1 MKNIENEQINEEQ
14 ISEDEIQDDVE
25 WVTDNTTSTEYI
37 NTFCYALTTMES
49 YNVMTKE
56 DREVIDNI
64 KAKSLRIVEKFIN
77 ETYAELFDD

>member
-1 MKNIENEQINEEQ
+1 MAEELEDQIKEE
-14 ISEDEIQDDVE
+14 EELE
-25 WVTDNTTSTEYI
+25 WVVDETTASEYI

-64 KAKSLRIVEKFIN
+64 KAKSLRIVEKFVN
-77 ETYAELFDD
+77 ETYFELFDD

>member
-1 MKNIENEQINEEQ
+1 MAEELEEQ
-14 ISEDEIQDDVE
+14 IKEEEEIE
-25 WVTDNTTSTEYI
+25 WVVDETSASEYI

-64 KAKSLRIVEKFIN
+64 KAKSLRIVEKFVN
-77 ETYAELFDD
+77 ETYFELFDD

>member
-1 MKNIENEQINEEQ
+1 MAEELEDQIKEE
-14 ISEDEIQDDVE
+14 EEIE
-25 WVTDNTTSTEYI
+25 WVVDETTASEYI

-64 KAKSLRIVEKFIN
+64 KAKSLRIVEKFVN
-77 ETYAELFDD
+77 ETYFELFND

>member
-1 MKNIENEQINEEQ
+1 MAEEIEEVNSEE
-14 ISEDEIQDDVE
+14 EIQDDIE
-25 WVTDNTTSTEYI
+25 WVSDNTTSTEYI

-64 KAKSLRIVEKFIN
+64 KAKSLRIIEKFVN

>member
-1 MKNIENEQINEEQ
+1 MAEELDDQIKEE
-14 ISEDEIQDDVE
+14 EEIE
-25 WVTDNTTSTEYI
+25 WVVDETSASEYI

-64 KAKSLRIVEKFIN
+64 KAKSLRIIEKFVN
-77 ETYAELFDD
+77 ETYFELFDD

>member
-1 MKNIENEQINEEQ
+1 MKNIENEEIKIDAEDQEES
-14 ISEDEIQDDVE
+14 IE
-25 WVTDNTTSTEYI
+25 WVVDETSASEYI

-64 KAKSLRIVEKFIN
+64 KAKSLRIIEKFVN
-77 ETYAELFDD
+77 ETYYELFDD

>member
-1 MKNIENEQINEEQ
+1 MAEEIIEDKAEEQ
-14 ISEDEIQDDVE
+14 EEIE
-25 WVTDNTTSTEYI
+25 WVVDETSASEYI

-64 KAKSLRIVEKFIN
+64 KAKSLRIIEKFVN

>member
-1 MKNIENEQINEEQ
+1 MAEEIEDKAEEQ
-14 ISEDEIQDDVE
+14 EEIE
-25 WVTDNTTSTEYI
+25 WVVDETSASEYI

-64 KAKSLRIVEKFIN
+64 KAKSLRIIEKFVN
-77 ETYAELFDD
+77 ETYYELFDD

>member
-1 MKNIENEQINEEQ
+1 MSEELEDKAEEQ
-14 ISEDEIQDDVE
+14 EEVE
-25 WVTDNTTSTEYI
+25 WVMDNTTASEYI

-64 KAKSLRIVEKFIN
+64 KAKSLRIIEKFVN
-77 ETYAELFDD
+77 ETYYELFDD

>member
-1 MKNIENEQINEEQ
+1 MAEEIIEDKAEEQ
-14 ISEDEIQDDVE
+14 EEIE
-25 WVTDNTTSTEYI
+25 WVVDETSASEYI

-64 KAKSLRIVEKFIN
+64 KAKSLRIIEKFVN
-77 ETYAELFDD
+77 ETYYELFDD

>member
-1 MKNIENEQINEEQ
+1 MAEELDDQIKEE
-14 ISEDEIQDDVE
+14 EEIE
-25 WVTDNTTSTEYI
+25 WVVDETSASEYI

-64 KAKSLRIVEKFIN
+64 KAKSLRIIEKFVN

>member
-1 MKNIENEQINEEQ
+1 MADEIIEDKEEEQ
-14 ISEDEIQDDVE
+14 EEIE
-25 WVTDNTTSTEYI
+25 WVVDETSASEYI

-64 KAKSLRIVEKFIN
+64 KAKSLRIIEKFVN
-77 ETYAELFDD
+77 ETYYELFDD

>member
-1 MKNIENEQINEEQ
+1 MADEIIDDKAEEQ
-14 ISEDEIQDDVE
+14 EEIE
-25 WVTDNTTSTEYI
+25 WVVDETSASEYI

-64 KAKSLRIVEKFIN
+64 KAKSLRIIEKFVN
-77 ETYAELFDD
+77 ETYFELFDD

>member
-1 MKNIENEQINEEQ
+1 MAEELEDQIKEE
-14 ISEDEIQDDVE
+14 EEIE
-25 WVTDNTTSTEYI
+25 WVVDETSASEYI

-64 KAKSLRIVEKFIN
+64 KAKSLRIIEKFVN
-77 ETYAELFDD
+77 ETYFELFDD

>member
-1 MKNIENEQINEEQ
+1 MAEEIIEDKAEDQEES
-14 ISEDEIQDDVE
+14 IE
-25 WVTDNTTSTEYI
+25 WVVDETSASEYI

-64 KAKSLRIVEKFIN
+64 KAKSLRIIEKFVN
-77 ETYAELFDD
+77 ETYYELFDD

>member
-1 MKNIENEQINEEQ
+1 MAEELEDQINDE
-14 ISEDEIQDDVE
+14 EIQDDVE

-64 KAKSLRIVEKFIN
+64 KAKSLRIVEKFVN

>member
-1 MKNIENEQINEEQ
+1 MKNIENEEIKTDADDQEES
-14 ISEDEIQDDVE
+14 IE
-25 WVTDNTTSTEYI
+25 WVVDETSASEYI

-64 KAKSLRIVEKFIN
+64 KAKSLRIIEKFVN
-77 ETYAELFDD
+77 ETYYELFDD

>member
-1 MKNIENEQINEEQ
+1 MAEELEDQIKEE
-14 ISEDEIQDDVE
+14 EEIE
-25 WVTDNTTSTEYI
+25 WVVDETSASEYI

-64 KAKSLRIVEKFIN
+64 KAKSLRIIEKFVN
-77 ETYAELFDD
+77 ETYFELFED

>member
-1 MKNIENEQINEEQ
+1 MAEEIEDKVEEQ
-14 ISEDEIQDDVE
+14 EEVE
-25 WVTDNTTSTEYI
+25 WVMDNTTSTEYI

-64 KAKSLRIVEKFIN
+64 KAKSLRIIEKFVN
-77 ETYAELFDD
+77 ETYYELFDD

>member
-1 MKNIENEQINEEQ
+1 MTEELEDQIKEE
-14 ISEDEIQDDVE
+14 EEIE
-25 WVTDNTTSTEYI
+25 WVVDETSASEYI
-37 NTFCYALTTMES
+37 NTFCYALATMES

-64 KAKSLRIVEKFIN
+64 KAKSLRIVEKFVN

>member
-1 MKNIENEQINEEQ
+1 MAEEIEEVNSEE
-14 ISEDEIQDDVE
+14 EIQDDIE
-25 WVTDNTTSTEYI
+25 WVSDNTTSTEYI

-64 KAKSLRIVEKFIN
+64 KAKSLRIIEKFVN
-77 ETYAELFDD
+77 ETYYELFDD

>member
-1 MKNIENEQINEEQ
+1 MAEEIIEDKAEDQEE
-14 ISEDEIQDDVE
+14 IE
-25 WVTDNTTSTEYI
+25 WVVDETSASEYI

-56 DREVIDNI
+56 DREVIDNV
-64 KAKSLRIVEKFIN
+64 KAKSLRIIEKFVN

>member
-1 MKNIENEQINEEQ
+1 MDDEIIEDKAEEQ
-14 ISEDEIQDDVE
+14 EDIE
-25 WVTDNTTSTEYI
+25 WVVDETSASEYI

-64 KAKSLRIVEKFIN
+64 KSKSLRIIEKFVN
-77 ETYAELFDD
+77 ETYFELFDD

>member
-1 MKNIENEQINEEQ
+1 MAEEIDDKAEEQ
-14 ISEDEIQDDVE
+14 EEIE
-25 WVTDNTTSTEYI
+25 WVVDETSASEYI

-64 KAKSLRIVEKFIN
+64 KAKSLRIIEKFVN
-77 ETYAELFDD
+77 ETYYELFDD

>member
-1 MKNIENEQINEEQ
+1 MAEEIIEDKAEEQ
-14 ISEDEIQDDVE
+14 EEVE
-25 WVTDNTTSTEYI
+25 WVMDNTTASEYI

-56 DREVIDNI
+56 DREVIDNV
-64 KAKSLRIVEKFIN
+64 KAKSLRIIEKFVN